1 MRWGGVLRGLSVP
14 RRSGCCVAGSKGHHH
29 PRTIGAE
36 LGNWQQVRPRFPEI
50 ALPALI
56 LGYCGLLSK

>member
-1 MRWGGVLRGLSVP
+1 
-14 RRSGCCVAGSKGHHH
+14 
-29 PRTIGAE
+29 

-56 LGYCGLLSK
+56 LGYCGLLGKQSRAMA